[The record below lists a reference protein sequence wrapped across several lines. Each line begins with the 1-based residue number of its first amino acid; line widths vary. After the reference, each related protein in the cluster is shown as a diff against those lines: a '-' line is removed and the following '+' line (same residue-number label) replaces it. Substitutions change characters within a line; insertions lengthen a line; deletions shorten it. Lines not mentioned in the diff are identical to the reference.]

1 MHGFYLVLLSRLVAV
16 VCAALSGMEE
26 LLDERRIAS
35 LYVPIDTDNIT
46 AIHVY
51 RDPSHWLRYTL
62 VQQRFWACVK
72 SLPKTVPMQPD
83 KRRRFLRKKIFVTT
97 FSQLSQPLNSGSS
110 SDTYGISTDSTT
122 IRIGC
127 SRFSLFRPGTAT
139 LTSFSDLPLAETI
152 AYNLLDQASKHKAW
166 KQA

>member
-97 FSQLSQPLNSGSS
+97 FSQLSQPLN
-110 SDTYGISTDSTT
+110 TDSTT

-152 AYNLLDQASKHKAW
+152 ADNLLDQASKHKAW